1 MILAERAALAL
12 ALLAIVQEE
21 GGNPARVIVGQPG
34 DSSVEHDL
42 LAIVASGAFV
52 ALDPVAAHD
61 ATSADR
67 QAAQIAALVE
77 AGYGDQLLL
86 SLGPTSGSARRTVD
100 DDAGWASVLE
110 RFPLRL
116 MEAGLA
122 AAAVRRLLVENPAR
136 ALTIATE
143 DR

>member
-42 LAIVASGAFV
+42 LAIVASDAFV
-52 ALDPVAAHD
+52 ALEPVAGHD
-61 ATSADR
+61 AMSADR
-67 QAAQIAALVE
+67 QAVQIAALVE
-77 AGYGDQLLL
+77 AGYGDQILL
-86 SLGPTSGSARRTVD
+86 SLGMTSGSARRSVG